1 MKRTISKLLLTAG
14 IAAVML
20 SACSKVPEE
29 SKYIPKEAGV
39 VLELNAKQISQK
51 LITNGLTM
59 DKLMEAAQSKDT
71 ASKITKAW
79 KDAANSG
86 VDLSSNFFMSVVLG
100 DDKSAYVEI
109 NGSLTDAAKFEAYLK
124 ANLKSYDLKTG
135 KDFKFTYDTE
145 SRGLITW
152 NNKAVIYLR
161 HLNTNRLNDIP
172 GYMDHPTEE
181 GVEADTAA
189 AAAAVVSPV
198 AAVTTDMPESA
209 AALVTTADHLYHMKE
224 NETAGSLEPFKKLLK
239 EGADMGFFF
248 NVQAMMNSNAAG
260 MTALP
265 GNFKKLMEGSFATG
279 TANFEKG
286 KILVTTNSY
295 MGKEMLAIFKKYGNK
310 EIDMSMLDKYPSD
323 NVTGFVSYAFD
334 FHMIGEIIKSTGTDG
349 LVNMM
354 LSQRSGLTMDDLLNA
369 FDGQLVYVAS
379 DFQIER
385 KPNPYFEGDTIEKPN
400 AKWIF
405 NMKVANKD
413 AFNKVMSSP
422 IFAGMLVKQGDKY
435 VLASPEMAATFPAMS
450 LSEKSVTLG
459 SDSALLEQYLAGKG
473 HIKLPEGVAS
483 KAKGATLAGY
493 LDIAKLAKT
502 IPTEKADEDERP
514 LLIRAQNLFKDMT
527 FSAHKVSGDV
537 QTGEIVLNFK
547 DQDKNSLVQL
557 VEFGTEA
564 AKLAQAKK
572 DRRAKQEAADKAA
585 EDSLYGAIPM
595 DSAVTR

>member
-29 SKYIPKEAGV
+29 SKYIPKEAGL

-51 LITNGLTM
+51 LITNGMTM
-59 DKLMEAAQSKDT
+59 DKLIEAAQSKDT
-71 ASKITKAW
+71 ADNMAKAW
-79 KDAANSG
+79 KDAKNSG
-86 VDLSSNFFMSVVLG
+86 IDMTSNFFVSVVFG
-100 DDKSAYVEI
+100 DDKNAYIEAT
-109 NGSLTDAAKFEAYLK
+109 GSLQDAAKFEAFLK

-135 KDFKFTYDTE
+135 KDFKYTYDAD
-145 SRGLITW
+145 SRGVFTW
-152 NNKAVIYLR
+152 NNKSVIYLR
-161 HLNTNRLNDIP
+161 NLNTNRLNDLP
-172 GYMDHPTEE
+172 GLDKPADEDNN
-181 GVEADTAA
+181 VDTAA

-209 AALVTTADHLYHMKE
+209 AALVSTADHLYHMKE
-224 NETAGSLEPFKKLLK
+224 SETAGTLEPFKKLLK
-239 EGADMGFFF
+239 ESADMGFFF
-248 NVQAMMNSNAAG
+248 NTQAVLNSGMNG
-260 MTALP
+260 TTALP
-265 GNFKKLMEGSFATG
+265 GNFKKLMEGSFCTA

-286 KILVTTNSY
+286 KILVNTNSY
-295 MGKEMLAIFKKYGNK
+295 MGKEMLAIFKKYGTK
-310 EIDMSMLDKYPSD
+310 EIDMSMLEKYPSD

-334 FHMIGEIIKSTGTDG
+334 FHMVGEIIKSTGTDG

-422 IFAGMLVKQGDKY
+422 LFAGTLVKQGDKY
-435 VLASPEMAATFPAMS
+435 VLAVPELAASFPAMS
-450 LSEKSVTLG
+450 LTEKSVTLG
-459 SDSALLEQYLAGKG
+459 SDSVLLEQYLAGKG
-473 HIKLPEGVAS
+473 QIKLPEGVAG
-483 KAKGATLAGY
+483 KAKGNMLAGY
-493 LDIAKLAKT
+493 VDLAKMAKT
-502 IPTEKADEDERP
+502 IPTDKADEDDRP
-514 LLIRAQNLFKDMT
+514 LLIKAQNLFKDVT
-527 FSAHKVSGDV
+527 FSAKKVSGDV

-557 VEFGTEA
+557 AEFGTEA

-572 DRRAKQEAADKAA
+572 AQRAKQEAADKAA
-585 EDSLYGAIPM
+585 EDALYNAIPA
-595 DSAVTR
+595 DSATIR